1 MYAQWISQSVDAA
14 RVRDRSVRSRR
25 ATVHLLVS
33 EDALRAKLAAELA
46 GNGFLVSAFADAS
59 SFYRASLGE
68 RCDIA
73 VIDISVAGDSAL
85 SIVALLR
92 RTVNIGIVVL
102 TGADAV
108 ETRLKCFE
116 HGADSCLVKPCDSRE
131 LIAHLRALH
140 RRIDAGTVDARAARG
155 RLATLRR
162 RLETARPGSAPSC
175 RSRRR
180 SAHSLRCL
188 FQASGEPVSRA
199 ELISRLGGDP
209 QSADPHRV
217 DVLVNR
223 LRRKAAAFG
232 MQLPLHSVRG
242 KGYTLTTDSVRTDD
256 DLVLAPQ
263 PDPAATTF
271 DGFAPR
277 PRPWTPASPRRAWH
291 EPSPRPPASMV
302 SRRPRPL

>member
-1 MYAQWISQSVDAA
+1 
-14 RVRDRSVRSRR
+14 VRAGWRLFEGGWKLRDPIGTELLLTTAER
-25 ATVHLLVS
+25 A
-33 EDALRAKLAAELA
+33 
-46 GNGFLVSAFADAS
+46 F
-59 SFYRASLGE
+59 
-68 RCDIA
+68 
-73 VIDISVAGDSAL
+73 
-85 SIVALLR
+85 
-92 RTVNIGIVVL
+92 
-102 TGADAV
+102 
-108 ETRLKCFE
+108 
-116 HGADSCLVKPCDSRE
+116 
-131 LIAHLRALH
+131 
-140 RRIDAGTVDARAARG
+140 
-155 RLATLRR
+155 
-162 RLETARPGSAPSC
+162 
-175 RSRRR
+175 
-180 SAHSLRCL
+180 LRCL